1 MGIFGGASR
10 MPRKKKA
17 KPEKDA
23 HEIAQEVEIKEYFF
37 AFEILKQYPYTRSY
51 IVKAPMKKSFKDTI
65 SELFVGRI

>member
-1 MGIFGGASR
+1 MS
-10 MPRKKKA
+10 RKKKA
-17 KPEKDA
+17 KVAKKKIVPE
-23 HEIAQEVEIKEYFF
+23 ETQEVEIKEYFF

>member
-1 MGIFGGASR
+1 

-17 KPEKDA
+17 KVAKKKVVSE
-23 HEIAQEVEIKEYFF
+23 ETQEVEIKEYFF

>member
-1 MGIFGGASR
+1 MS
-10 MPRKKKA
+10 RKKKA
-17 KPEKDA
+17 NREKKDSQ
-23 HEIAQEVEIKEYFF
+23 ETPEVEIKGYFF